1 VDPLALRDVTVLGVR
16 TTFVSDPVRREA
28 AIADMAAL
36 ATRGVTSLRVRV
48 NWAMIAP
55 TEGRIDARSL
65 DELAEFVGRI
75 ASTGIEVWP
84 TLCGNRLPG
93 WFLNEGAF
101 ADAKAT
107 ERFWPRYVDAL
118 AGAIGDVASGWVP
131 FETPVALLHE
141 GWRVGTRDPE
151 ITDEA
156 KFADAFGGVVRSLA
170 ATARLLGGARV
181 DCGLDVAHAGATNEV
196 ITVFR
201 DALLRGRLEIPG
213 RIARDIAGLEHGFAG
228 MALSFP
234 DQTALTS
241 GDAMRRW
248 RDTVVKQ
255 VYSVA
260 EGFSPLDVS
269 ILGLPDTATDAQHS
283 DLFDAVRSL
292 VAETRDGGA
301 QLRNV
306 WLGDTSSVA
315 GLVAALPDGQA
326 LDL

>member
-1 VDPLALRDVTVLGVR
+1 VDPLAIRDVTALGVR

-28 AIADMAAL
+28 AIADIAAL
-36 ATRGVTSLRVRV
+36 ATRGVTSLRVRI

-75 ASTGIEVWP
+75 ASMGIDVWP
-84 TLCGNRLPG
+84 TLCGNRMPG

-118 AGAIGDVASGWVP
+118 AGAVGDVASGWVP

-151 ITDEA
+151 IADEA

-170 ATARLLGGARV
+170 ATARLLAGARV

-228 MALSFP
+228 IALSFP
-234 DQTALTS
+234 DQAVLAS
-241 GDAMRRW
+241 SDATRRW
-248 RDTVVKQ
+248 RDTVVKH
-255 VYSVA
+255 VYFAA
-260 EGFSPLDVS
+260 EGFSPLEMS
-269 ILGLPDTATDAQHS
+269 ILGLPDTATDAQHA
-283 DLFDAVRSL
+283 DLFDVVRSL

-301 QLRNV
+301 QLRNL

-315 GLVAALPDGQA
+315 GLVASLPDGQA

>member
-1 VDPLALRDVTVLGVR
+1 MTALGVR

-28 AIADMAAL
+28 AIADVAAL
-36 ATRGVTSLRVRV
+36 ATRGVTALRVRV
-48 NWAMIAP
+48 NWSAVFPA
-55 TEGRIDARSL
+55 EGRVDARHL
-65 DELAEFVGRI
+65 DELNEFVTRVV
-75 ASTGIEVWP
+75 AMGIEVWP

-118 AGAIGDVASGWVP
+118 ADAIGDAASGWVP
-131 FETPVALLHE
+131 FETPIALLHE
-141 GWRVGTRDPE
+141 GWRVGSRDPE
-151 ITDEA
+151 IADEA

-170 ATARLLGGARV
+170 AAARLLGDARLE
-181 DCGLDVAHAGATNEV
+181 CGLDVAHVGATNEV
-196 ITVFR
+196 VTVFR
-201 DALLRGRLEIPG
+201 DAILRGRLEMPG
-213 RIARDIAGLEHGFAG
+213 RIARDIAGLERGFAG
-228 MALSFP
+228 ISLSFP
-234 DQTALTS
+234 DQAVFAS

-248 RDTVVKQ
+248 RDGVVKH
-255 VYSVA
+255 VFSVA
-260 EGFSPLDVS
+260 ERFSPLDVS
-269 ILGLPDTATDAQHS
+269 LVGLPDTATDAQHA

-301 QLRNV
+301 RLHHV
-306 WLGDTSSVA
+306 WLGDTSAVA